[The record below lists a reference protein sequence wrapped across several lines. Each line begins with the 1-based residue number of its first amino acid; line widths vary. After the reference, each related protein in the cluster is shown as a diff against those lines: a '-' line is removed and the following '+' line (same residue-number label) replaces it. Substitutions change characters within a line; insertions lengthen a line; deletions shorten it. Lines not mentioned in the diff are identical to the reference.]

1 MYKIHDQ
8 VNFLK
13 ELPEALISFCS
24 PKLIRTIAVSTEL
37 AVENLML
44 RAREYVSATKAVP
57 IYCLVTGRVI
67 RPDMI
72 PEPSAGE
79 AIVITAAPP
88 FWN

>member
-13 ELPEALISFCS
+13 ELPEALFFCS

-37 AVENLML
+37 AVGNLML

-67 RPDMI
+67 RPYMI